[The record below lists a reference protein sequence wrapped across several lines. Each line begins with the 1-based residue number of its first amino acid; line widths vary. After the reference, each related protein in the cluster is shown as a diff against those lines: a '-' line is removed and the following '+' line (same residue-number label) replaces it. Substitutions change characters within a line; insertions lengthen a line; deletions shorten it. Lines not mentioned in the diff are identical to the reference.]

1 MQKGHRLQF
10 SCLSCK
16 HPVDFSIFDLDEN
29 VITCTNCQK
38 KYALKDEDLIRQL
51 KKFEA
56 LCRQLV
62 ESEEILGSASIG
74 IDIGDQQIK
83 IPYKLL
89 LTRLNSTLELMI
101 GQEPLT
107 IHFRMEPTKDIS
119 R

>member
-1 MQKGHRLQF
+1 MQKGHQLQF

-16 HPVDFSIFDLDEN
+16 HPVNFSIFELNDNLISCSE
-29 VITCTNCQK
+29 CQK

-56 LCRQLV
+56 LCRQLI

-74 IDIGDQQIK
+74 IDIDDQQIK

-89 LTRLNSTLELMI
+89 LTRLNSTLELKI
-101 GQEPLT
+101 GQEPVT